1 MKTNKFLIGFVVV
14 FSILITS
21 FVFYFYQVFFSENI
35 LVEKGD
41 EVILIEENMD
51 FQDLQDIVYDRG
63 IVNDMLSFS
72 FVAKLL
78 DYQENMKPGLYLMK
92 KDMTNL
98 QAVRML
104 RAGEQIPTTTT
115 FNNVRLKPDLA
126 GKITDNLQADS
137 VEFLRLLNNDSLITS
152 YGFTQENILSMF
164 IPNTYEVY
172 YTISEQTLFDK
183 MYAEYQ
189 RFWNDERKR
198 KAEALGLSPIEV
210 SALASIVQ
218 AESVQS
224 DERSK
229 IAEVYLNRL
238 DRNMRLQADPAL
250 VYAVGDFTIK
260 RVLNVHK
267 EVESPYNLYKYKGL
281 PPGPINLP
289 EIESIDAV
297 LNPDEHNYIYFCA
310 KPDFS
315 GYHAFATN
323 LRQHNNNARAY
334 QNALNRSN
342 IYK

>member
-41 EVILIEENMD
+41 QLILIEEDMD

-72 FVAKLL
+72 FVSKLL
-78 DYQENMKPGLYLMK
+78 DYQENMKPGLYMMK

-104 RAGEQIPTTTT
+104 RAGEQVPTTTT
-115 FNNVRLKPDLA
+115 FNNVRLKTDLS

-137 VEFLRLLNNDSLITS
+137 IKFLSLLKNDSLINA

-172 YTISEQTLFDK
+172 YTISEQALFDK

-189 RFWNDERKR
+189 RFWNDERKA
-198 KAEALGLSPIEV
+198 KAKALGLSPTEV

-224 DERSK
+224 DERPK

-238 DRNMRLQADPAL
+238 ERNMLLQADPAL

-267 EVESPYNLYKYKGL
+267 EVDSPYNLYRFKGL

-323 LRQHNNNARAY
+323 LRQHNLNARAY
-334 QNALNRSN
+334 QSALNRSN

>member
-1 MKTNKFLIGFVVV
+1 MNRNKFLIGFVVV
-14 FSILITS
+14 FSILLTS

-41 EVILIEENMD
+41 EIILIEEDMD
-51 FQDLQDIVYDRG
+51 FKDLQDMVYDRG

-72 FVAKLL
+72 FVAKILE
-78 DYQENMKPGLYLMK
+78 YQENMKPGLYLMK

-104 RAGEQIPTTTT
+104 RAGNQVPTSTT

-137 VEFLRLLNNDSLITS
+137 AQFLKLLNNDSLITA
-152 YGFTQENILSMF
+152 YGFNQQNIMSMF

-172 YTISEQTLFDK
+172 YTISEQALFDK

-189 RFWNDERKR
+189 RFWTDERKQ
-198 KAEALGLSPIEV
+198 KAEKLGLTPLEV

-224 DERSK
+224 DERPK

-238 DRNMRLQADPAL
+238 ERNMALQADPAL

-267 EVESPYNLYKYKGL
+267 EVDSPYNLYKYRGL

-297 LNPDEHNYIYFCA
+297 LNPDDHNYLYFCA

-315 GYHAFATN
+315 GYHTFATN
-323 LRQHNNNARAY
+323 LRQHNINARAY

-342 IYK
+342 IYR

>member
-1 MKTNKFLIGFVVV
+1 MKRNKFLIGFVIV

-35 LVEKGD
+35 LVEQGD
-41 EVILIEENMD
+41 QLIVIEEDMD
-51 FQDLQDIVYDRG
+51 FQDLQDIVYEKG

-72 FVAKLL
+72 FVAKIL

-98 QAVRML
+98 QAIRML

-137 VEFLRLLNNDSLITS
+137 VKFLKLLKNDSLINA

-172 YTISEQTLFDK
+172 YTISEQALFDK

-189 RFWNDERKR
+189 RFWNAERR
-198 KAEALGLSPIEV
+198 NKAEALGLSPTEV

-218 AESVQS
+218 AETIQA
-224 DERSK
+224 DERPK
-229 IAEVYLNRL
+229 VAEVYLNRL
-238 DRNMRLQADPAL
+238 ERNMLLQADPAL

-267 EVESPYNLYKYKGL
+267 EVDSPYNLYKYRGL

-297 LNPDEHNYIYFCA
+297 LNPEEHNYLYFCA

-323 LRQHNNNARAY
+323 LRQHNINARAY

>member
-1 MKTNKFLIGFVVV
+1 MKRNKFLIGFVIV

-41 EVILIEENMD
+41 EVILIEKDMD
-51 FQDLQDIVYDRG
+51 FQDLQDIVYERE

-98 QAVRML
+98 QAIRML
-104 RAGEQIPTTTT
+104 RAGEQTPTTTT

-137 VEFLRLLNNDSLITS
+137 VEFLALLNNDSLVS
-152 YGFTQENILSMF
+152 AYGFTQDNILSMF

-172 YTISEQTLFDK
+172 YTISEKRLFDK

-189 RFWNDERKR
+189 KFWNDERKQ
-198 KAEALGLSPIEV
+198 KADALGLSPTEV
-210 SALASIVQ
+210 STLASIVQ
-218 AESVQS
+218 AESIQP
-224 DERSK
+224 DERPK

-238 DRNMRLQADPAL
+238 ERDMLLQADPAL

-267 EVESPYNLYKYKGL
+267 EVDSPYNLYRYKGL

-297 LNPDEHNYIYFCA
+297 LNPEEHNYLYFCA

-323 LRQHNNNARAY
+323 LRQHNVNARAY
-334 QNALNRSN
+334 QNALNKSR

>member
-1 MKTNKFLIGFVVV
+1 MKTNKFLIGFVIV

-21 FVFYFYQVFFSENI
+21 FVFYFYQVFFTENI

-41 EVILIEENMD
+41 EVILIKEDMN
-51 FQDLQDIVYDRG
+51 FQDLQDIVYERG

-137 VEFLRLLNNDSLITS
+137 VEFLKLLNNDSLIS
-152 YGFTQENILSMF
+152 AYGFTQENILSMF

-172 YTISEQTLFDK
+172 YTISEQRLFDK

-198 KAEALGLSPIEV
+198 KAKALGLSPTEV

-224 DERSK
+224 DERPK
-229 IAEVYLNRL
+229 IAGVYLNRL
-238 DRNMRLQADPAL
+238 ERNMRLQADPAL

-267 EVESPYNLYKYKGL
+267 DVDSPYNLYKYRGL

-323 LRQHNNNARAY
+323 LRQHNMNARAY

>member
-1 MKTNKFLIGFVVV
+1 MKTNKFAIGFVIV

-41 EVILIEENMD
+41 EVILIEEGMD

-78 DYQENMKPGLYLMK
+78 GYQENMKPGLYLMK

-137 VEFLRLLNNDSLITS
+137 VEFLALLKNDSLIS
-152 YGFTQENILSMF
+152 AYGFTQENILSMF

-172 YTISEQTLFDK
+172 YTISEQALFDK

-189 RFWNDERKR
+189 RFWNDDRKR
-198 KAEALGLSPIEV
+198 KAEALGLSPTEV

-224 DERSK
+224 DERPK

-267 EVESPYNLYKYKGL
+267 EVDSPYNLYKYKGL

-297 LNPDEHNYIYFCA
+297 LNPDDHNYLYFCA

-323 LRQHNNNARAY
+323 LRQHNINARAY

>member
-1 MKTNKFLIGFVVV
+1 MKRNKFLIGFVIV

-41 EVILIEENMD
+41 EVILIEQDMD

-137 VEFLRLLNNDSLITS
+137 VEFLRLLNNDSLITT

-172 YTISEQTLFDK
+172 YTISEQALFDK

-189 RFWNDERKR
+189 RFWNDERKQ
-198 KAEALGLSPIEV
+198 KAEALGLSPTEV

-218 AESVQS
+218 AESIQS
-224 DERSK
+224 DERPK

-267 EVESPYNLYKYKGL
+267 EVDSPYNLYKYKGL

-297 LNPDEHNYIYFCA
+297 LNPEEHNYIYFCA

>member
-41 EVILIEENMD
+41 QLILIEEDMD

-72 FVAKLL
+72 FVSKLL
-78 DYQENMKPGLYLMK
+78 DYQENMKPGLYMMK

-104 RAGEQIPTTTT
+104 RAGEQVPTTTT

-137 VEFLRLLNNDSLITS
+137 IKFLSLLKNDSLINA

-172 YTISEQTLFDK
+172 YTISEQALFDK

-189 RFWNDERKR
+189 RFWNDERKA
-198 KAEALGLSPIEV
+198 KAKALGLSPTEV

-224 DERSK
+224 DERPK

-238 DRNMRLQADPAL
+238 ERNMLLQADPAL

-267 EVESPYNLYKYKGL
+267 EVDSPYNLYRFKGL

-323 LRQHNNNARAY
+323 LRQHNSNARAY
-334 QNALNRSN
+334 QSALNRSN

>member
-1 MKTNKFLIGFVVV
+1 M
-14 FSILITS
+14 
-21 FVFYFYQVFFSENI
+21 
-35 LVEKGD
+35 VEKGD
-41 EVILIEENMD
+41 EVILIEANMD

-72 FVAKLL
+72 FVAKIL
-78 DYQENMKPGLYLMK
+78 DYQENMKPGRYLMR

-98 QAVRML
+98 QAIRML

-115 FNNVRLKPDLA
+115 FNNVRLKADLA

-137 VEFLRLLNNDSLITS
+137 VEFLKLLNNDSLISS

-172 YTISEQTLFDK
+172 YTISEQRLFDK

-189 RFWNDERKR
+189 RFWNEERKQ
-198 KAEALGLSPIEV
+198 KAKALGLSPTEV

-224 DERSK
+224 DERPK

-238 DRNMRLQADPAL
+238 ERNMRLQADPAL

-297 LNPDEHNYIYFCA
+297 LNPEEHNYIYFCA

-323 LRQHNNNARAY
+323 LRQHNLNARAY

>member
-1 MKTNKFLIGFVVV
+1 MKRNKFLIGFVIV

-41 EVILIEENMD
+41 EVILIKEDMD
-51 FQDLQDIVYDRG
+51 FQDLQDIVYERG

-72 FVAKLL
+72 FVAKIL
-78 DYQENMKPGLYLMK
+78 DYQENMKPGRYLMR

-98 QAVRML
+98 QAIRML
-104 RAGEQIPTTTT
+104 RAGNQVPTATT
-115 FNNVRLKPDLA
+115 FNNVRLKPELA

-137 VEFLRLLNNDSLITS
+137 AEFLNLLNNDSLVS
-152 YGFTQENILSMF
+152 AYGFTQDNILSMF

-172 YTISEQTLFDK
+172 YTISEKRLFDK
-183 MYAEYQ
+183 MYAEYKS
-189 RFWNDERKR
+189 FWNDERKR
-198 KAEALGLSPIEV
+198 KAEVLGLSPTEV

-218 AESVQS
+218 AESIQP
-224 DERSK
+224 DERPK

-238 DRNMRLQADPAL
+238 DRNMLLQADPSV

-267 EVESPYNLYKYKGL
+267 KVDSPYNLYKYKGL

>member
-1 MKTNKFLIGFVVV
+1 M
-14 FSILITS
+14 
-21 FVFYFYQVFFSENI
+21 
-35 LVEKGD
+35 
-41 EVILIEENMD
+41 ILIEEGMD
-51 FQDLQDIVYDRG
+51 FQDLQDMVYDRG

-115 FNNVRLKPDLA
+115 FNNVRLKADLA

-137 VEFLRLLNNDSLITS
+137 VEFLKLLNNDSLIS
-152 YGFTQENILSMF
+152 AYGFTQENILSMF

-172 YTISEQTLFDK
+172 YTISEQRLFDK

-189 RFWNDERKR
+189 RFWTDERKR
-198 KAEALGLSPIEV
+198 KAEALGLSPTEV

-224 DERSK
+224 DERPK

-238 DRNMRLQADPAL
+238 ERNMLLQADPAL

-267 EVESPYNLYKYKGL
+267 EVDSPYNLYKFKGL

-323 LRQHNNNARAY
+323 LRQHNINARAY

>member
-1 MKTNKFLIGFVVV
+1 MKRNKFLIGFVIV

-41 EVILIEENMD
+41 EMILIEEDMN

-98 QAVRML
+98 QAIRML

-137 VEFLRLLNNDSLITS
+137 VEFLALLNNDSLIS
-152 YGFTQENILSMF
+152 AYGFTQENILSMF

-172 YTISEQTLFDK
+172 YTISEQRLFDK

-189 RFWNDERKR
+189 KFWTDERKR
-198 KAEALGLSPIEV
+198 KAVALGLSPTEV

-224 DERSK
+224 DERPK

-238 DRNMRLQADPAL
+238 ERNMRLQADPAL

-267 EVESPYNLYKYKGL
+267 DVDSPYNLYRYKGL